1 MVFGLVM
8 VGAIP
13 TAVSFAVMNKR
24 RPSPGGAFTWLWEAV
39 APPVGAWLG
48 WVQATQYTLA
58 CVLQPIMFG
67 LFCNAL
73 LAGVGA
79 PATFTTAAVGGLVVV
94 ALVAAATYRQV
105 QVSARVVGVFMVIE
119 VAFVAALAAVII
131 VAQATRGDL
140 STAPLNPA
148 AATGGVHGVIAAA
161 VFGMLAISGFDVV
174 APIAEETRTPGRLL
188 PLATI
193 LITVLPGL
201 YWIFTSYGIASA
213 VPVGTFVHRYMGS
226 GQVTPVYMVAGRY
239 IGNLKVLVPLTGM
252 TAVLACFG
260 ANALLPAGRCTPW
273 PARGSRRVR
282 WPRPIRA
289 AARRGT
295 RSCSSW
301 PWPQWPRSG
310 WAYGRAATWSPL
322 AGPSR

>member
-1 MVFGLVM
+1 
-8 VGAIP
+8 
-13 TAVSFAVMNKR
+13 MNKR